1 LADTSEKLIMHIR
14 HLAMTII
21 AASLIPSM
29 ACAEAGDMPTKPA
42 VSYTQFDTRSTANWM
57 EPNAPV
63 GSVAYNKWLGHMFN
77 GVLFNTKDPAE
88 QRRIAERIVDVDY
101 IQHNRLVEHGRAGL
115 LKFMPYFFQ
124 AMPDAQFRV
133 HDVIATEGRVVTR
146 WTATGTVTGQ
156 DGFLGVPPK
165 GQKIEFDGI
174 DIWTVR
180 NGRLYEH
187 WDQFDWP
194 RALIQLGVQS
204 LPAPFYA
211 VASQPYS
218 R

>member
-1 LADTSEKLIMHIR
+1 MQIR
-14 HLAMTII
+14 HLAMTIV
-21 AASLIPSM
+21 AVSLMPPL
-29 ACAEAGDMPTKPA
+29 AHAQAGDAPTRPA
-42 VSYTQFDTRSTANWM
+42 ISYTVFDERPAANWA

-63 GSVAYNKWLGHMFN
+63 GSVAYNQWLGHMFN
-77 GVLFNTKDPAE
+77 GVLFNTRDPAE
-88 QRRIAERIVDVDY
+88 QRRIAERIVDIDY

-124 AMPDAQFRV
+124 AMPDAKFRV

-156 DGFLGVPPK
+156 GGFLGVEPK
-165 GQKIEFDGI
+165 GQKLEFDGI

-194 RALIQLGVQS
+194 RALIQLGVRD
-204 LPAPFYA
+204 LPAPFYG

>member
-1 LADTSEKLIMHIR
+1 MISTDSSWLSIQATSKR
-14 HLAMTII
+14 
-21 AASLIPSM
+21 SPSSPGWVSFTS
-29 ACAEAGDMPTKPA
+29 ATVGQFSVGGD
-42 VSYTQFDTRSTANWM
+42 
-57 EPNAPV
+57 
-63 GSVAYNKWLGHMFN
+63 
-77 GVLFNTKDPAE
+77 
-88 QRRIAERIVDVDY
+88 
-101 IQHNRLVEHGRAGL
+101 RAGL

-124 AMPDAQFRV
+124 AMPDAKFRV

-146 WTATGTVTGQ
+146 WTVTGTVTGQ
-156 DGFLGVPPK
+156 GGFLGVEPK
-165 GQKIEFDGI
+165 GQKLEFDGI

-194 RALIQLGVQS
+194 RALIQLGVKS
-204 LPAPFYA
+204 LPSPFYG

>member
-1 LADTSEKLIMHIR
+1 MHIR
-14 HLAMTII
+14 HLAMTIV
-21 AASLIPSM
+21 AVSLIPPL
-29 ACAEAGDMPTKPA
+29 ARTQAGDMPGKPA
-42 VSYTQFDTRSTANWM
+42 VSDTPFDERPAANLT

-63 GSVAYNKWLGHMFN
+63 GSVACNQWLGHMFN

-88 QRRIAERIVDVDY
+88 QRRTAEPIVDVDC
-101 IQHNRLVEHGRAGL
+101 IQHNCLVEQGRAGL

-124 AMPDAQFRV
+124 AMPDAKVRV

-156 DGFLGVPPK
+156 GGILGVEPE

-180 NGRLYEH
+180 NGRLYEQ
-187 WDQFDWP
+187 WDQFAWP
-194 RALIQLGVQS
+194 RALIQLGVRD
-204 LPAPFYA
+204 LPASFYGA
-211 VASQPYS
+211 ASQTYN